1 MYIFIIKVKIAG
13 YDSLESGAFTVEKV
27 PENQRQKV
35 AGDEVSQKRIRAPT
49 HGSIV
54 SIYIIYRP
62 FIFIRSDEK
71 LVNKIVVYILFTTCR
86 DSCYIVSL
94 F

>member
-1 MYIFIIKVKIAG
+1 MWNIITCNSSKTSQLFNFYIFIIKVKIAG

-54 SIYIIYRP
+54 SIYII
-62 FIFIRSDEK
+62 
-71 LVNKIVVYILFTTCR
+71 
-86 DSCYIVSL
+86 
-94 F
+94 